1 MPTTQSL
8 QTTPVPTDQSLQ
20 TCTVN
25 SGPSHST
32 SDQSPESLLLLNFR
46 IPRGLKDQFQ
56 TKCRRNR
63 IPMTSELTRMVQ
75 DYVIQ
80 GSEIQVTSKTQTVQS
95 WMQPITYRDPDTGLL
110 VTADELPLQRR

>member
-1 MPTTQSL
+1 
-8 QTTPVPTDQSLQ
+8 
-20 TCTVN
+20 
-25 SGPSHST
+25 
-32 SDQSPESLLLLNFR
+32 
-46 IPRGLKDQFQ
+46 
-56 TKCRRNR
+56 
-63 IPMTSELTRMVQ
+63 MTSELTRMVQ